1 VTPTVQPNKETTL
14 RILVTGGAGF
24 IGSNFVHFLRRERPD
39 WDVVVLDKLTYAGN
53 PANLEG
59 VKDEIEFIQGDV
71 AEFEDVEAVVAGCD
85 SIVNFAAE
93 THVDRSIVDAD
104 AFIRTDIYGAYV
116 LLETARGLGVE
127 RFIQISTDE
136 VYGEVAEGFSVETD
150 PLMPRNPYAASKAG
164 ADRLAYSYWATHGVP
179 VIISRGSNNYGPRQ
193 YPEKLIPLFVTNAID
208 GLECPIYGEGKA
220 VRDWIHV
227 DDHCRGILTLL
238 ERGEPG
244 EVYNCGGG
252 NLRDTNQMAQAI
264 LEAADAPLDLL
275 GHVPDRVGHDM
286 RYALDSSK
294 LESLGWKPE
303 VDFAE
308 GLRATVQWYQD
319 NEDWWRP
326 IKSGEFK
333 QWWKHYYLDQGRG

>member
-1 VTPTVQPNKETTL
+1 M

-39 WDVVVLDKLTYAGN
+39 WDIVVLDKLTYAGN
-53 PANLEG
+53 PANLED
-59 VKDEIEFIQGDV
+59 VEDEIEFIKGDV

-116 LLETARGLGVE
+116 LLETARALGVE
-127 RFIQISTDE
+127 RFIQVSTDE

-227 DDHCRGILTLL
+227 DDHCRGILTML
-238 ERGEPG
+238 EQGEPG

-252 NLRDTNQMAQAI
+252 NLRDTNQMAEGI
-264 LEAADAPLDLL
+264 LGAAEAPLDLL
-275 GHVPDRVGHDM
+275 KHVPDRVGHDM

-294 LESLGWKPE
+294 LERLGWKPE
-303 VDFAE
+303 VDFSE
-308 GLRATVQWYQD
+308 GLRRTVQWYKD

>member
-1 VTPTVQPNKETTL
+1 M

>member
-1 VTPTVQPNKETTL
+1 L